1 MFRIKLEHGKTKEVE
16 EKTYW
21 HTSSHIMA
29 QAVKR
34 LYPNIKLAIGPSID
48 NGFYYDFDTAEPF
61 TPEMLEAI
69 EEEMKKILKEDL
81 VLERFVLPKKEA
93 IELMKNE
100 PYKVE
105 LINDLPEG
113 EDISFYKQ
121 GDFTDLCR
129 GPHIDS
135 TGQIKSVKLLSSSR
149 CILAWR

>member
-1 MFRIKLEHGKTKEVE
+1 
-16 EKTYW
+16 
-21 HTSSHIMA
+21 MA

-48 NGFYYDFDTAEPF
+48 NGFYYDFETEEPF

-69 EEEMKKILKEDL
+69 EEEIKKILKEDL
-81 VLERFVLPKKEA
+81 VLEKFVLPKKEA
-93 IELMKNE
+93 LELMKDE
-100 PYKVE
+100 PYKQE

-121 GDFTDLCR
+121 GEFTDLCR

-135 TGQIKSVKLLSSSR
+135 TGQVKAVKLLSSSR
-149 CILAWR
+149 SILAWRRKKQNASKNIWHLIS